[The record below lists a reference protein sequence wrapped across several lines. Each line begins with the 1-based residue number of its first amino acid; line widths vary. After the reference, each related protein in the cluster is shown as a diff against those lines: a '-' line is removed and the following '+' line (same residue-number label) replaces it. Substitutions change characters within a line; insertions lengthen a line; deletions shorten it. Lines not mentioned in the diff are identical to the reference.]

1 MAYATTKPVEY
12 PVMSTRTFIIAAAIF
27 AAGGS
32 VSATHAQDSDSAKY
46 TADGG
51 LKCNGAN
58 ACKGQ
63 SACKTAGSS
72 CKAQNACKGQ
82 GFTVARSGLECR
94 ALGGRVIGGTP
105 YSQS

>member
-1 MAYATTKPVEY
+1 
-12 PVMSTRTFIIAAAIF
+12 MSTRLFVTAAALF
-27 AAGGS
+27 AAAT
-32 VSATHAQDSDSAKY
+32 SASTLHAQNSDSAKY
-46 TADGG
+46 TADG

-58 ACKGQ
+58 SCKGQ

-82 GFTVARSGLECR
+82 GFVVARSGLECH

>member
-1 MAYATTKPVEY
+1 M
-12 PVMSTRTFIIAAAIF
+12 AAALF
-27 AAGGS
+27 AAGAS
-32 VSATHAQDSDSAKY
+32 VSAAHAQSSDSTKY
-46 TADGG
+46 TADG

-82 GFTVARSGLECR
+82 GFVAARSGLECR

-105 YSQS
+105 YTQS